1 MNAEAYL
8 VGFIILLIMFV
19 MSSLKLRRATKQI
32 QNLKRRLSTEQSL
45 KQQKIDMILLL
56 IGNSLSYKFFTSMPS
71 LEFVKYEI
79 DGEVVKYF
87 LTLDSAFFSRRVANE
102 PGLQEFLDKITRSL
116 QLRYQFKIVWVTP
129 MQIQTTQGV
138 R

>member
-1 MNAEAYL
+1 MTTEEYL
-8 VGFIILLIMFV
+8 VGFIILVLIVVAILLFLFV
-19 MSSLKLRRATKQI
+19 RSSLKLRQVTKQVKT
-32 QNLKRRLSTEQSL
+32 LKQLLSKERSL

-56 IGNSLSYKFFTSMPS
+56 IGNSLSYKFFSSLPS

-79 DGEVVKYF
+79 EGEVVKYF
-87 LTLDSAFFSRRVANE
+87 LTLDSSFFGRRVANE

-129 MQIQTTQGV
+129 K
-138 R
+138 